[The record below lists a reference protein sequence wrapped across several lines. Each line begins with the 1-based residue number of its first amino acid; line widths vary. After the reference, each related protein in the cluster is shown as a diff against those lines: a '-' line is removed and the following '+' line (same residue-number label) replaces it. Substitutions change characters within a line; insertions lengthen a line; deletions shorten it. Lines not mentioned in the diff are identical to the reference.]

1 MEYITIP
8 NADLKVSR
16 IALGTWAIGGW
27 MWGGTDEQM
36 SIRTIH
42 SALEQ
47 GINLVDTAPVYGFG
61 RSEEIVGKALKSYGH
76 RDKIC
81 ISTKAGLEWKEG
93 KVFRN
98 SDPARIAFEVEDS
111 LMRLQTDYIDLY
123 FVHWPE
129 SAVPFEE
136 TARLMQALKDQ
147 GKIRAI
153 GVSNYNIDQMESF
166 RSGADL
172 HLCQPPYNLFERGI
186 EVDIMPY
193 CRQNDIALMTY
204 GALCRGLLSGKMS
217 PDRQFSGDDL
227 RRTDPKFQEPR
238 YRQYLEAA
246 NRIEMLA
253 RQRYG
258 KELLPTAIRWILD
271 QDVDIAIWGARRPEQ
286 INPIRDIFD
295 WSVDSD
301 FKQAVDAILSE
312 TIQDPIGP
320 DFMAPPPKND
330 AGLDLSNSPEI
341 NLEKK
346 V

>member
-36 SIRTIH
+36 SIRTVH
-42 SALEQ
+42 S
-47 GINLVDTAPVYGFG
+47 
-61 RSEEIVGKALKSYGH
+61 
-76 RDKIC
+76 
-81 ISTKAGLEWKEG
+81 
-93 KVFRN
+93 
-98 SDPARIAFEVEDS
+98 
-111 LMRLQTDYIDLY
+111 
-123 FVHWPE
+123 
-129 SAVPFEE
+129 
-136 TARLMQALKDQ
+136 
-147 GKIRAI
+147 
-153 GVSNYNIDQMESF
+153 
-166 RSGADL
+166 
-172 HLCQPPYNLFERGI
+172 
-186 EVDIMPY
+186 
-193 CRQNDIALMTY
+193 
-204 GALCRGLLSGKMS
+204 ALCRGLLSGKMS

-253 RQRYG
+253 RQRYS

-320 DFMAPPPKND
+320 DFMAPPHQND